1 MCSQQKLRSA
11 CAYVQS
17 DQSLRLSLEYS
28 ISVKLLTE
36 HHLAFLSI
44 EGGCTIS
51 PESTLVEKSHFWK
64 SHVAAK
70 FFGSKHNISLSH
82 FSNMY
87 KANYVLSV
95 LLGIPSLF
103 GNLHVIYVCSFIQML
118 LGYTYV
124 LK

>member
-1 MCSQQKLRSA
+1 MS
-11 CAYVQS
+11 
-17 DQSLRLSLEYS
+17 
-28 ISVKLLTE
+28 
-36 HHLAFLSI
+36 
-44 EGGCTIS
+44 
-51 PESTLVEKSHFWK
+51 KSHI
-64 SHVAAK
+64 
-70 FFGSKHNISLSH
+70 FGNHMSRQNFLVPSINISLSH

-95 LLGIPSLF
+95 LLGILSLF